1 MQADID
7 PKQIIPE
14 KLSVA
19 FFLLFQFYLNQ
30 IPVGYYN
37 LISYVVI
44 ILLINLSKFFGFA
57 AFINVP
63 GRYHPYHIYNDN
75 SEKSTKRMIR

>member
-1 MQADID
+1 MQADVD

-14 KLSVA
+14 KLPVT
-19 FFLLFQFYLNQ
+19 FFLLFQFDLNQ
-30 IPVGYYN
+30 IPVRYYN

-63 GRYHPYHIYNDN
+63 ERYHPYHIYNDN